1 MATIND
7 LYLKYTNKVGRTL
20 ESDRYFQYLFEMIQ
34 AGDNE
39 LIQNYQ
45 VMHKVVDERWLGV
58 IEDSLDA
65 INTIIEKPRRFIATK
80 EEVVPVAL
88 ARKIT
93 AESVRHLSQHTQ
105 FIASSENGDIQP
117 TRVLNVSTEES
128 YNLYENR
135 FIYHLIQRL
144 VTFIDKRTD
153 VIFWVTGDET
163 QNVLSYQS
171 KIDDAYEEIE
181 YKIEMKVKN
190 RQSLAEN
197 DSDNMQIF
205 MRIDRVRRMVLT
217 LKNSAFCS
225 IMAGCSKV
233 RSPIQRTNLIMKDPD
248 YRKCYQLWQFLE
260 NYDEVGY
267 SIEVQNTALEFDEEY
282 LIQMY
287 TNLITNYTVFKSLIE
302 SDSRNLHE
310 AELASKKKV
319 IKPRFLKKIK
329 EEFVDDPNI
338 EDVEIRKVFVQEVTQ
353 AQLDAEA
360 ALEREIEAR
369 KQAEQNLEDM
379 DAQMISL
386 QQQVSNLMMMNQE
399 AEVRAAEERE
409 AKEAALAEV
418 ETARQAQTAAEE
430 NAEAV
435 RKQADEEIRATKEN
449 AANEI
454 QATKESAANEIA
466 VTKENAAKEIR
477 ITKETTANEIAVTKQ
492 QAEENMA
499 ATRQVADEQIAAM
512 RKQADEEIAVAKETA
527 EKEIA
532 LTKEAADNEIQTAAL
547 RVRETRK
554 QAEEQ
559 IAAAKQ
565 QAAAEVAAA
574 KQQAAAEIAAAKQQA
589 AAEIAAMKQQA
600 DEQIATVKQQ
610 AVEQIAT
617 AKLQAANESAAAKQ
631 QTEEQLAFMRQQA
644 DTEISAAKKQLQET
658 QVDAQNRIAVSEQQA
673 AEAKAEAERQIA
685 QVTQEIETVRK
696 QTREIVDGM
705 QKQAEAEITSIKQEK
720 EQADIEATRIRAEL
734 EAQLKAKQD
743 ELAHCKAQAEQDMQK
758 AVAQQK
764 QAEELQRK
772 AQERIA
778 VLERKEESLSNRLE
792 EVNRSWENLELRLQ
806 DTEKQVED
814 ARQKVLAAEERAKAN
829 TLSHYIISALNGRKR
844 RNGNDEDKD

>member
-39 LIQNYQ
+39 LLQNYQ

-58 IEDSLDA
+58 IEDSLEA

-153 VIFWVTGDET
+153 VIFWATGDET

-197 DSDNMQIF
+197 DTDNMQIF

-267 SIEVQNTALEFDEEY
+267 TIEVQNTALEFDEEY

-302 SDSRNLHE
+302 SDSRKLHE
-310 AELASKKKV
+310 AELVKKKKV

-338 EDVEIRKVFVQEVTQ
+338 EDVEIRKVFVQEVTK
-353 AQLDAEA
+353 AQLEAEA

-379 DAQMISL
+379 DAQVISL
-386 QQQVSNLMMMNQE
+386 QQQISNLMMMNQE

-409 AKEAALAEV
+409 AKEAALAEA
-418 ETARQAQTAAEE
+418 ETAKQAQAAAEE
-430 NAEAV
+430 NAETV
-435 RKQADEEIRATKEN
+435 RRQADDEIA
-449 AANEI
+449 
-454 QATKESAANEIA
+454 ATKESAANEI
-466 VTKENAAKEIR
+466 
-477 ITKETTANEIAVTKQ
+477 
-492 QAEENMA
+492 EE
-499 ATRQVADEQIAAM
+499 M
-512 RKQADEEIAVAKETA
+512 RKQADDEIAAA
-527 EKEIA
+527 
-532 LTKEAADNEIQTAAL
+532 KEAADNEIQTAAL
-547 RVRETRK
+547 HVRETR
-554 QAEEQ
+554 
-559 IAAAKQ
+559 Q
-565 QAAAEVAAA
+565 QAAE
-574 KQQAAAEIAAAKQQA
+574 EIAAAKQQA
-589 AAEIAAMKQQA
+589 E
-600 DEQIATVKQQ
+600 
-610 AVEQIAT
+610 EQIAT
-617 AKLQAANESAAAKQ
+617 AKQQAAEEVAAAKESAANEIAATKQQAAAEMTAARQTADEAIARMQQQTEVQIADMRRQADEEIAATKQQANDEIAAAKQ
-631 QTEEQLAFMRQQA
+631 QAEKEITSAKQQAQDVQAAADKQVAAAEEQTRKIQ
-644 DTEISAAKKQLQET
+644 
-658 QVDAQNRIAVSEQQA
+658 
-673 AEAKAEAERQIA
+673 AEADRQTAEAEQQVKEAKEAAER
-685 QVTQEIETVRK
+685 QVTRAEQEIENVRR
-696 QTREIVDGM
+696 QTREIVGDV
-705 QKQAEAEITSIKQEK
+705 QKKAEADLAALTQAK
-720 EQADIEATRIRAEL
+720 ERVEEEADRARTEL
-734 EAQLKAKQD
+734 EMQLREQQE
-743 ELAHCKAQAEQDMQK
+743 ELTRSKAQAEQDMQK
-758 AVAQQK
+758 ALAQLK
-764 QAEELQRK
+764 QAEEQQHK

-778 VLERKEESLSNRLE
+778 ALEQREESLKQRIE
-792 EVNRSWENLELRLQ
+792 DANRSWEDLEQRLQ
-806 DTEKQVED
+806 DTEKQVEE
-814 ARQKVLAAEERAKAN
+814 AREKALAAEEKARAN
-829 TLSHYIISALNGRKR
+829 TLSHYIISALSGRKR
-844 RNGNDEDKD
+844 RNGNEDDRDE

>member
-39 LIQNYQ
+39 LLQNYQ

-58 IEDSLDA
+58 IEDSLEA

-153 VIFWVTGDET
+153 VIFWATGDET

-197 DSDNMQIF
+197 DTDNMQIF

-267 SIEVQNTALEFDEEY
+267 TIEVQNTALEFDEEY

-302 SDSRNLHE
+302 SDSRKLHE
-310 AELASKKKV
+310 AELVKKKKV

-338 EDVEIRKVFVQEVTQ
+338 EDVEIRKVFVQEVTK
-353 AQLDAEA
+353 AQLEAEA

-379 DAQMISL
+379 DAQVISL
-386 QQQVSNLMMMNQE
+386 QQQISNLMMMNQE

-418 ETARQAQTAAEE
+418 EAAKQAQAVAEE
-430 NAEAV
+430 NTETV
-435 RKQADEEIRATKEN
+435 RRQADD
-449 AANEI
+449 
-454 QATKESAANEIA
+454 EIA
-466 VTKENAAKEIR
+466 TVKANADREI
-477 ITKETTANEIAVTKQ
+477 TTAKANAEQEIA
-492 QAEENMA
+492 A
-499 ATRQVADEQIAAM
+499 A
-512 RKQADEEIAVAKETA
+512 
-527 EKEIA
+527 
-532 LTKEAADNEIQTAAL
+532 KEAADNEIQTAAL
-547 RVRETRK
+547 HVRETR
-554 QAEEQ
+554 
-559 IAAAKQ
+559 Q
-565 QAAAEVAAA
+565 QAAE
-574 KQQAAAEIAAAKQQA
+574 EIAAAKQQA
-589 AAEIAAMKQQA
+589 E
-600 DEQIATVKQQ
+600 
-610 AVEQIAT
+610 EQIAT
-617 AKLQAANESAAAKQ
+617 AK
-631 QTEEQLAFMRQQA
+631 
-644 DTEISAAKKQLQET
+644 
-658 QVDAQNRIAVSEQQA
+658 QQA
-673 AEAKAEAERQIA
+673 AEEVAAAKESAASEIAATKQQAAEQIATTKQQAAEQIAATKQQAETEMTATRQAADEAIVRMQQQTEAQIADMRRQADEEIAATKQQVAAAEEQTRKTQAEADRRIAEAEQQIRETKETA
-685 QVTQEIETVRK
+685 ERQVTRAEQEIENVRR
-696 QTREIVDGM
+696 QTREIVDDV
-705 QKQAEAEITSIKQEK
+705 QKKA
-720 EQADIEATRIRAEL
+720 QADLAALTQAKERVEEESDRARTEL
-734 EAQLKAKQD
+734 EMQLREQQE
-743 ELAHCKAQAEQDMQK
+743 ELARSKAQAEQDMQK
-758 AVAQQK
+758 ALTQLK
-764 QAEELQRK
+764 QAEEQQRK

-778 VLERKEESLSNRLE
+778 ALERREESLNQRIE
-792 EVNRSWENLELRLQ
+792 DANRSWEDLEQRLQ
-806 DTEKQVED
+806 DTEKQVEE
-814 ARQKVLAAEERAKAN
+814 AREKALAAEEKARAN
-829 TLSHYIISALNGRKR
+829 TLSHYIISALSGRKR
-844 RNGNDEDKD
+844 RNGNEDGRDE